1 VARAGAVRAGRPKFK
16 AINRRLTTMWA
27 CIFAAM
33 VPFHAIAG
41 SLDTKLGNIIFN
53 WAIPL
58 ALVYWGIKRS
68 SAPAENDAGTVQRV
82 A

>member
-1 VARAGAVRAGRPKFK
+1 
-16 AINRRLTTMWA
+16 
-27 CIFAAM
+27 M

-41 SLDTKLGNIIFN
+41 TINTKPGNIIFH

-58 ALVYWGIKRS
+58 GLVFWGIKRS
-68 SAPAENDAGTVQRV
+68 SAPAESYAGAVPEI